1 MNAVS
6 SQLPTSNSQRHSR
19 DLLGVGSW
27 LLGFVV
33 CALLVAPAHAQLNM
47 PDPSLIHGKAIPA
60 PELPTGTVTVRVVR
74 ESIGNNL
81 AGQTVRVTT
90 GSASREDST
99 DDQGRA
105 EFPNLVSGVEG
116 RAEVTV
122 DGEKLVSDP
131 FTVPASGGL
140 RVILIA
146 GLQQAAER
154 RKQQEAAETAAPPV
168 KGTVV
173 LGGASRILMEF
184 RDDVLR
190 VYYLM
195 EVVNN
200 ARNRVDIGGPLIIQL
215 PTGAGGA
222 ATMEDTS
229 PSATV
234 NGDIVTVQGPF
245 APGTTPVNVGF
256 VLSYTT
262 PDVTIEQKWPVTL
275 EQVTVAIER
284 LGSVGL
290 TSPHFSGSR
299 DVTANDGTTYL
310 LSNGPSLAANDT
322 LSLQLTNLPVHSR
335 TPVYVGVGL
344 ALAVMGFGAWLAFAG
359 QKKDEDLRRRLV
371 QRRDTLI
378 GELARLEERR
388 QREALDAKAL
398 TRRQRLLAELE
409 QIYGELDGV
418 HTGPRGGGQGIAA

>member
-1 MNAVS
+1 MSGLRSTVYSLRS
-6 SQLPTSNSQRHSR
+6 SLV
-19 DLLGVGSW
+19 LWALG
-27 LLGFVV
+27 LVV
-33 CALLVAPAHAQLNM
+33 CAPGMAGAQLNM

-131 FTVPASGGL
+131 FTVPGSGGL

-146 GLQQAAER
+146 GLKQAAER
-154 RKQQEAAETAAPPV
+154 RKQQESAEAAAPPV

-184 RDDVLR
+184 RDDLLR
-190 VYYLM
+190 VYYLL
-195 EVVNN
+195 EIVNN
-200 ARNRVDIGGPLIIQL
+200 ARNRVDVGGPLIIEL
-215 PTGAGGA
+215 PPGAGGA
-222 ATMEDTS
+222 AAMEDSS
-229 PSATV
+229 PAATV
-234 NGDIVTVQGPF
+234 SGDIVTVQGPF
-245 APGTTPVNVGF
+245 APGSTPVNVGF
-256 VLSYTT
+256 VLSYTR
-262 PDVTIEQKWPVTL
+262 PDITIEQKWPVPL
-275 EQVTVAIER
+275 EQVTAAIER
-284 LGSVGL
+284 VGSVGM
-290 TSPHFSGSR
+290 TSPQFSASR
-299 DVTANDGTTYL
+299 DIATNDGTTYL

-322 LSLQLTNLPVHSR
+322 LTLQLSNLPVHSR
-335 TPVYVGVGL
+335 APVYVGVTL
-344 ALAVMGFGAWLAFAG
+344 ALGVMAFGAWLAFAG
-359 QKKDEDLRRRLV
+359 RRKDEDLRRRLV
-371 QRRDTLI
+371 QRRDTLL
-378 GELARLEERR
+378 GELARLEDRR
-388 QREALDAKAL
+388 QRDALDAKAV

-409 QIYGELDGV
+409 QIYGELDS
-418 HTGPRGGGQGIAA
+418 TAA

>member
-1 MNAVS
+1 MS
-6 SQLPTSNSQRHSR
+6 SQLPCLSR
-19 DLLGVGSW
+19 GLKPPRYMHPFMDSVARGLQPSRQVAILLCFAVCC
-27 LLGFVV
+27 LL
-33 CALLVAPAHAQLNM
+33 ATPARA
-47 PDPSLIHGKAIPA
+47 LIHGKAIPA

-81 AGQTVRVTT
+81 SGQTVRVTT

-131 FTVPASGGL
+131 FSVPAAGGL

-146 GLQQAAER
+146 GLKQAAER
-154 RKQQEAAETAAPPV
+154 RKQQEAAEAAAPPV

-184 RDDVLR
+184 RDDLLR
-190 VYYLM
+190 VYYLL
-195 EVVNN
+195 EIVNN
-200 ARNRVDIGGPLIIQL
+200 ARNRVDIGGPIIIQL

-222 ATMEDTS
+222 AAMEDS
-229 PSATV
+229 SATASV
-234 NGDIVTVQGPF
+234 NGDVVTVQGPF

-256 VLSYTT
+256 VLSYTR
-262 PDVTIEQKWPVTL
+262 PDITIEQKFPVTL
-275 EQVTVAIER
+275 EQVTAAIER
-284 LGSVGL
+284 VGAASM
-290 TSPHFSGSR
+290 TSPQFSASR
-299 DVTANDGTTYL
+299 DITANDGSTYL

-322 LSLQLTNLPVHSR
+322 LTLQLSDLPVQSR

-344 ALAVMGFGAWLAFAG
+344 ALAVLAFGGWLAFAG
-359 QKKDEDLRRRLV
+359 PKKDEDLRRRLI
-371 QRRDTLI
+371 QRRDTLL

-388 QREALDAKAL
+388 QRDALDAKSS

-409 QIYGELDGV
+409 QIYGELDS
-418 HTGPRGGGQGIAA
+418 AAA

>member
-1 MNAVS
+1 MNYLKS
-6 SQLPTSNSQRHSR
+6 HLPISTSEQPRCE
-19 DLLGVGSW
+19 LAGFGSW
-27 LLGFVV
+27 PLGFVI

-60 PELPTGTVTVRVVR
+60 PELATGTVTVRVVR
-74 ESIGNNL
+74 ETIGNNL

-99 DDQGRA
+99 DEQGRA

-131 FTVPASGGL
+131 FMVPSSGGL

-146 GLQQAAER
+146 GLKQAADR
-154 RKQQEAAETAAPPV
+154 RKQQEAAEAAAPPV
-168 KGTVV
+168 KGTVA
-173 LGGASRILMEF
+173 LGGGSRILMEF
-184 RDDVLR
+184 RDDLLR
-190 VYYLM
+190 VYYLL
-195 EVVNN
+195 EIVNN
-200 ARNRVDIGGPLIIQL
+200 ARNRVDTGGPLVIQL
-215 PTGAGGA
+215 PRGAGGA

-234 NGDIVTVQGPF
+234 SGDVVTVQGPF
-245 APGTTPVNVGF
+245 APGTTPVNIGF
-256 VLSYTT
+256 VLNYTE
-262 PDVTIEQKWPVTL
+262 PDVTIEQKWPVTV

-284 LGSVGL
+284 IGSVGMS
-290 TSPHFSGSR
+290 SPHFSGSR

-310 LSNGPSLAANDT
+310 LANGPSLAANDT
-322 LSLQLTNLPVHSR
+322 LTVQLSNLPIHSR
-335 TPVYVGVGL
+335 TPVRVGVSL

-359 QKKDEDLRRRLV
+359 RRQGEDLRRRLV

-378 GELARLEERR
+378 GELARLEERH
-388 QREALDAKAL
+388 QRDTLDAKAAA
-398 TRRQRLLAELE
+398 RRQRLLAELE
-409 QIYGELDGV
+409 QIYGELDS
-418 HTGPRGGGQGIAA
+418 TAA